1 MNGRGRGRERD
12 SPDDELLLD
21 MVVDDE
27 VEVPL
32 SVARLLV
39 LQPKVQ
45 VREHVQARSQQRH
58 RLRHNAQLPL
68 LGLACRKTLYIYISF
83 HPHWTNG

>member
-1 MNGRGRGRERD
+1 MNGRERD
-12 SPDDELLLD
+12 SPDDELVLD

-45 VREHVQARSQQRH
+45 VREHV
-58 RLRHNAQLPL
+58 
-68 LGLACRKTLYIYISF
+68 
-83 HPHWTNG
+83 